1 MKNYYEILEIP
12 YSASQQEIQ
21 KAYKKLSAKYHPDI
35 NGGVSFFNQV
45 YQQIQDA
52 YNVLSNE
59 SHKAEYDRSNNIS
72 NQGNSYHT
80 QTEKQEAIPNPSNQK
95 IKTKDKKSVSYKAL
109 IILLITGF
117 ILATG
122 YFVYERFQADIIDD
136 DELVGENEEMDE
148 NILAFNSES
157 SNEENLRK
165 LLEAENLRDYDVIK
179 TFYSGDLERYW
190 NSHNIN
196 FEGLKAH
203 YIKAWEISSN
213 SRNNLIKI
221 EKIDRNILHVTTEF
235 SFTNARTNK
244 TNTSISLNKY
254 VFNNYGLITQV
265 FNINPVKEYDEYRD
279 NDFSFISNE
288 EKIRRLLKAEDIRD
302 FNKIASFY
310 SAEVDRYW
318 NAEHIKISDLEKEY
332 NLAWRNTSS
341 SYNNIMDIHEVGFNT
356 YQLRT
361 RFYFETSDNEIEMRI
376 SENIYVFNRDGLIT
390 EVYGVS
396 SI

>member
-1 MKNYYEILEIP
+1 MKNHYEILGIP

-21 KAYKKLSAKYHPDI
+21 KAHKKLSAKYHPDI

-45 YQQIQDA
+45 YQQIQEA

-59 SHKAEYDRSNNIS
+59 SRKAEYDRSNNIS

-80 QTEKQEAIPNPSNQK
+80 QTEKQEAIHNPTNQK
-95 IKTKDKKSVSYKAL
+95 NKTKDKKSVSYKAL

-117 ILATG
+117 ILVTG

-136 DELVGENEEMDE
+136 EELVGENEEMDE

-190 NSHNIN
+190 NLHNIN
-196 FEGLKAH
+196 FEGLKAQ

-213 SRNNLIKI
+213 SRNNIIKI

-235 SFTNARTNK
+235 SFTNARTNNS
-244 TNTSISLNKY
+244 NTSISLNKY

-318 NAEHIKISDLEKEY
+318 NAKNIKISDLEKEY

-341 SYNNIMDIHEVGFNT
+341 SYNNIMDIYEVGYNT

-361 RFYFETSDNEIEMRI
+361 RFYFETSDNEIEMRV

-390 EVYGVS
+390 EVYGGS
-396 SI
+396 ST